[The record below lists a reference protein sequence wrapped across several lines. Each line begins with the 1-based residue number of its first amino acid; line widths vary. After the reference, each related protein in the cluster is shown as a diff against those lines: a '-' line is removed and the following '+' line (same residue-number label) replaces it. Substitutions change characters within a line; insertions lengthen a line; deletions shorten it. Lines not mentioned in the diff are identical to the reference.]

1 MIFKKEHELLRKTVK
16 DFVEREMADYP
27 EQVDETNE
35 IPQDVIDK
43 LVKYKFVSPIIPKEF
58 GGAGADYVSYVIIGR
73 FAFVKF
79 RYTGTER
86 KIFERLGYRTA
97 ERLFRSHRA

>member
-43 LVKYKFVSPIIPKEF
+43 TIAKYKEAYAMLTGKEL
-58 GGAGADYVSYVIIGR
+58 D
-73 FAFVKF
+73 
-79 RYTGTER
+79 
-86 KIFERLGYRTA
+86 
-97 ERLFRSHRA
+97 